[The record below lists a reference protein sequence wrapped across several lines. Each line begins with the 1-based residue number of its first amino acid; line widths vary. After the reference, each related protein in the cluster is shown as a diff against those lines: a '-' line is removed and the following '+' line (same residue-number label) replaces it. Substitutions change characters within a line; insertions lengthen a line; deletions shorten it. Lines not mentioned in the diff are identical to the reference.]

1 VSGAATTAA
10 GRAFGIGLLRTPAA
24 ADLATL
30 ALVTVVGVVL
40 AATVSEYRAL
50 ELTSWTFYGLLAL
63 SLTLVWGI
71 GGIFSFG
78 QAAFFGLGGY
88 AYGAASINLIG
99 RTGETV
105 SAVAIAVG
113 IGAAAA
119 AVLGYFIFYGNL
131 GDVYVAIVTLATTL
145 VLLTFF
151 SSTASP
157 TYHVGDAL
165 LGGYNGMT
173 GIPPLGY
180 RDQVP
185 LTPGEFLAVAVI
197 SAGAIA
203 VGVHAMLRRP
213 FGRLVAAVRE
223 NETRTQL
230 LGYDIRRYKL
240 LVFALGGAIAGFA
253 GAGYAAWGQFIN
265 PAVFNLQQAGYIV
278 IWVLVGGRRSLLGA
292 FVGAFLIEWIQTS
305 LATNPTWQPIILGS
319 ILIAIVLFLPRG
331 LVPTAAVLL
340 RRVLPQ
346 RSAPAPPQRPA
357 ASHVL
362 PVDVEDGGGAGTGVL
377 DGINLKKSFGG
388 VQALRGVTLMF
399 RGTGVHCL
407 IGPNGAGKSTFFDL
421 LLGRFRPSAGKI
433 LFAGE
438 DITRKRSDER
448 ARRGLGIKLQIGSI
462 YPELSCSENVWIA
475 SYAALH
481 GGADAERRAESVLAW
496 LGLLERATESAGN
509 LSHGE
514 QQWLEIGM
522 VLAAEPSVILL
533 DEPTAGMSH
542 EETAR
547 TAELVSALG
556 ENVCVIVVE
565 HDMEFV
571 RRLDVPVTVFHQ
583 GALFAQGSLAELRQ
597 DERVLDIYLGRRKHV
612 EA

>member
-10 GRAFGIGLLRTPAA
+10 GRSFGAGLLRTPAA
-24 ADLATL
+24 ADVATL
-30 ALVTVVGVVL
+30 AVVAVVGVVL
-40 AATVSEYRAL
+40 AATVSEFHAL

-119 AVLGYFIFYGNL
+119 AALGYFIFYGNL

-157 TYHVGDAL
+157 TYHIGDAL

-180 RDQVP
+180 RDQLP
-185 LTPGEFLAVAVI
+185 LTPAEFLAVAVI

-203 VGVHAMLRRP
+203 VGVHATLRRP

-240 LVFALGGAIAGFA
+240 LVFTLGGAIAGFA

-305 LATNPTWQPIILGS
+305 LATNTTWQPIILGS
-319 ILIAIVLFLPRG
+319 ILIGIVLLLPRG
-331 LVPTAAVLL
+331 LVPTAALLL
-340 RRVLPQ
+340 RRFL
-346 RSAPAPPQRPA
+346 PQRPA
-357 ASHVL
+357 PAPAPRQATPRAL
-362 PVDVEDGGGAGTGVL
+362 PVDVADRGGAGVL
-377 DGINLKKSFGG
+377 EGINLKKSFGG

-407 IGPNGAGKSTFFDL
+407 IGPNGAGKSTFFNL

-433 LFAGE
+433 LFAGD
-438 DITRKRSDER
+438 DITCKRSDER
-448 ARRGLGIKLQIGSI
+448 ARRGLGIKLQVGSI
-462 YPELSCSENVWIA
+462 YPELSCAENVWIA
-475 SYAALH
+475 SYAALRD
-481 GGADAERRAESVLAW
+481 GAAAERRAESLLAW
-496 LGLLERATESAGN
+496 LGLLQRARELAGN

-522 VLAAEPSVILL
+522 VLAAEPTVILL

-542 EETAR
+542 KETAR
-547 TAELVSALG
+547 TARLVSALG
-556 ENVCVIVVE
+556 EHVCVIVVE

-583 GALFAQGSLAELRQ
+583 GALFAQGSLAELRR

>member
-10 GRAFGIGLLRTPAA
+10 GRGFGAGLLGRPAA

-30 ALVTVVGVVL
+30 GLVTVVGVVL
-40 AATVSEYRAL
+40 AATVSEFHAL

-99 RTGETV
+99 KTGETV

-113 IGAAAA
+113 VGAGAAAI
-119 AVLGYFIFYGNL
+119 LGYFISYGNL

-157 TYHVGDAL
+157 SYHVGDAL
-165 LGGYNGMT
+165 FGGYNGMT

-180 RDQVP
+180 RDQLP
-185 LTPGEFLAVAVI
+185 LTAAQFLAVTVI

-240 LVFALGGAIAGFA
+240 LVFTLGGAIAGFA

-305 LATNPTWQPIILGS
+305 LATNTTWQPIILGS
-319 ILIAIVLFLPRG
+319 ILIGIVLLLPRG
-331 LVPTAAVLL
+331 LVPTAALLL
-340 RRVLPQ
+340 RRMLPQ
-346 RSAPAPPQRPA
+346 RSAPAPPPRQA
-357 ASHVL
+357 ATTAL
-362 PVDVEDGGGAGTGVL
+362 PVDVDERGGAGVL
-377 DGINLKKSFGG
+377 EGINLRKSFGG

-407 IGPNGAGKSTFFDL
+407 IGPNGAGKSTFFNL

-438 DITRKRSDER
+438 DITRKRADER
-448 ARRGLGIKLQIGSI
+448 ARRGLGIKLQVGSI
-462 YPELSCSENVWIA
+462 YPELSCSENLWIA
-475 SYAALH
+475 SHAALR
-481 GGADAERRAESVLAW
+481 GGAEAERRAESVLAW
-496 LGLLERATESAGN
+496 LALLQRATEPAGN

-522 VLAAEPSVILL
+522 VLAAEPTVILL

-547 TAELVSALG
+547 TAEIVRALG
-556 ENVCVIVVE
+556 EHVCVIVVE

-583 GALFAQGSLAELRQ
+583 GAVFAQGSLAELRQ

>member
-1 VSGAATTAA
+1 VSGTVSTAA
-10 GRAFGIGLLRTPAA
+10 GRGSAA
-24 ADLATL
+24 AVLRAPWVADVATL
-30 ALVTVVGVVL
+30 AGVAVLGVVL
-40 AATVSEYRAL
+40 GATVSEFHAL

-78 QAAFFGLGGY
+78 QAAFFGLGSY
-88 AYGAASINLIG
+88 AYGAASINLITH
-99 RTGETV
+99 TGESV
-105 SAVAIAVG
+105 SAVAIAVVV
-113 IGAAAA
+113 GAAGAA
-119 AVLGYFIFYGNL
+119 ILGYFIFYGNL

-157 TYHVGDAL
+157 SYHVGDAL

-180 RDQVP
+180 RDQLP
-185 LTPGEFLAVAVI
+185 LTAGQVLAVSIIA
-197 SAGAIA
+197 AGAIA
-203 VGVHAMLRRP
+203 VGLHALTRRP

-223 NETRTQL
+223 NETRSQL

-240 LVFALGGAIAGFA
+240 LVFTLGGAIAGFA

-265 PAVFNLQQAGYIV
+265 PAVFNLQQAAYVV

-305 LATNPTWQPIILGS
+305 LATNETWQPIILGS
-319 ILIAIVLFLPRG
+319 ILIAIVLLLPRG
-331 LVPTAAVLL
+331 LVPTAALLL

-346 RSAPAPPQRPA
+346 WKRPA
-357 ASHVL
+357 RVAQPVAPRAL
-362 PVDVEDGGGAGTGVL
+362 PVDLDQHRGAGVL
-377 DGINLKKSFGG
+377 EGIDLKKSFGG
-388 VQALRGVTLMF
+388 VQALRGVTIMF

-407 IGPNGAGKSTFFDL
+407 IGPNGAGKSTFFNL

-433 LFAGE
+433 LFAGD
-438 DITRKRSDER
+438 DITRKRADER
-448 ARRGLGIKLQIGSI
+448 ARRGLGIKLQVGSI
-462 YPELSCSENVWIA
+462 YPELSCPENLWIA
-475 SYAALH
+475 AYAALH
-481 GGADAERRAESVLAW
+481 NGAEAERRAEAVLAW
-496 LGLLERATESAGN
+496 LGLLERAAESAGN

-522 VLAAEPSVILL
+522 VLAAEPTVILL

-556 ENVCVIVVE
+556 EHVCVIVVE

>member
-1 VSGAATTAA
+1 VSDAATTAV
-10 GRAFGIGLLRTPAA
+10 GRGFGAGLLRTPAA

-30 ALVTVVGVVL
+30 ALVTVTGVVL

-99 RTGETV
+99 RTGESI

-157 TYHVGDAL
+157 TYHIGDAL
-165 LGGYNGMT
+165 LGGYNGMVA
-173 GIPPLGY
+173 IPPFGY
-180 RDQVP
+180 RDQLP
-185 LTPGEFLAVAVI
+185 LTPAQFLAVAVI
-197 SAGAIA
+197 SAGVIG

-223 NETRTQL
+223 NETRSQL

-240 LVFALGGAIAGFA
+240 LVFTLGGAIAGFA

-305 LATNPTWQPIILGS
+305 LATNTTWQPIILGS
-319 ILIAIVLFLPRG
+319 ILIGIVLLLPRG
-331 LVPTAAVLL
+331 LVPTAALLL
-340 RRVLPQ
+340 RRVLPL
-346 RSAPAPPQRPA
+346 RFAAPAMPSRPA
-357 ASHVL
+357 ATRTL
-362 PVDVEDGGGAGTGVL
+362 PVDVEERSGAGVL
-377 DGINLKKSFGG
+377 EGIDLKKSFGG

-399 RGTGVHCL
+399 RDTGVHCL
-407 IGPNGAGKSTFFDL
+407 IGPNGAGKSTFFNL

-433 LFAGE
+433 LFGGE
-438 DITRKRSDER
+438 DITRKRPDER
-448 ARRGLGIKLQIGSI
+448 ARRGLGIKLQVGSI
-462 YPELSCSENVWIA
+462 YPELSCTENLWIA
-475 SYAALH
+475 SYAALR
-481 GGADAERRAESVLAW
+481 GGADAERRVESVLAW
-496 LGLLERATESAGN
+496 LGLHQRAAESAGY

-522 VLAAEPSVILL
+522 VLAAEPTVILL

-556 ENVCVIVVE
+556 EHVCVIVVE

-583 GALFAQGSLAELRQ
+583 GAVFAQGSLAELRQ